1 MPRCVP
7 ALQQLCRMTIRKQI
21 LSTKVDHLHLPVR
34 LKEFLKYHDLW
45 LTRDS
50 PQNFNF
56 TRTAFDGTY
65 IWKSLNNKSKCGIL
79 LACMNLYEISSNLRR
94 GFFLFTICILLFLK
108 ASLSIFMWLF
118 FLAYVFIIW
127 KNVIDYYK
135 NLTRN
140 SKVILIVSSLHLY
153 TCKSWYLVEDKIFS
167 NS

>member
-1 MPRCVP
+1 MWFYCRNRTGGVVFYAMPRCVP

-45 LTRDS
+45 FTRDS
-50 PQNFNF
+50 PKNLNF
-56 TRTAFDGTY
+56 THTAFDGTY
-65 IWKSLNNKSKCGIL
+65 TCIWKSLNNKSKCGIL

-94 GFFLFTICILLFLK
+94 GFFLFTICILLLLK

-127 KNVIDYYK
+127 K
-135 NLTRN
+135 
-140 SKVILIVSSLHLY
+140 IL
-153 TCKSWYLVEDKIFS
+153 
-167 NS
+167 